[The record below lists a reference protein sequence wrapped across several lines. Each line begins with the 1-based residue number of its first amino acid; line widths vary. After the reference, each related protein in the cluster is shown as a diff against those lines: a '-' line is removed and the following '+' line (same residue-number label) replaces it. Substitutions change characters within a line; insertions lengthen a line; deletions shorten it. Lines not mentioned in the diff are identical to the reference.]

1 MTVLHIACGLDC
13 RALRVKRA
21 PNVRWIDVD
30 LPLVVDLRKRLIPQ
44 PHGNYELRTLDV
56 TKEGWLS
63 DIPADRP
70 TLVIAEGLSMYL
82 EPAEGERFFKDVAA
96 HFGGGEIVFDTL
108 GSLTTRFS
116 SAVKILRS
124 SGSAFKWGIDD
135 PREHIEHLDPK
146 LRLKE
151 QVLWGDILESH
162 PPIFGEFGTSI
173 ASLFPRFKYNLQLL
187 RFGY

>member
-1 MTVLHIACGLDC
+1 M
-13 RALRVKRA
+13 
-21 PNVRWIDVD
+21 D

-56 TKEGWLS
+56 TKEGWLG
-63 DIPADRP
+63 DIQADRP

-108 GSLTTRFS
+108 GSLTTRLS